1 MSAKRV
7 PFATEEKVGSHL
19 RDSGGQ
25 DVHVL
30 VVDDEPEIA
39 DSLAEFLSRTAG
51 YRVTVAVD
59 GQKAMEIL
67 EASTDGGGD
76 AVDLVLLDV
85 RMPEVSGPEVLS
97 WLRGHPELRY
107 TRVIVLTAAAGN
119 EEKVEALL
127 AGADDYITKPYYPL
141 ELLAR
146 LKTILRTQQLE
157 KQLQRQSQQLLA
169 LNRVSRLVTAK
180 LATSEVLAAAAEG
193 IEAIVRSE
201 VSAVFMTDNSRTHL
215 LCRYIHPVDGRL
227 SVESYPPVE
236 VGVGAIGQAYREER
250 SVRFNSPIADSRF
263 LPELEGRSDF
273 NARSVLATPFYVR
286 GKPVGVLCALN
297 KRGGRFNQV
306 DRGLL
311 SALASSVSRA
321 LEIAWLFQNVRQ
333 RQQDLLESR
342 NTLQAVIDGI
352 LHPIYTITE
361 EWKLVAVNMTKA
373 KELEASPAELAGQRC
388 YEAFFQRDSPC
399 EHCAVAGT
407 LAEHEPIGWT
417 VSWLGKDHWPREW
430 DVNSFPIPVSAP
442 NSASAIV
449 IWQDRTE
456 ERRLENSLVQAG
468 KLAAI
473 GQLAAGVAHEINN
486 PLTAINANAQMLE
499 MTMSPDDDNYES
511 VELIVQAGDRA
522 AKVVRGLLD
531 FARQSQF
538 EFEMVDVNGTIM
550 QALGLVAYQF
560 TVANIKVIK
569 KLAAGLPQVDASWEH
584 LESVWLNLLIN
595 SRDALASLPGEK
607 QVEIVSRLDST
618 GKEVLVFM
626 RDNGHGM
633 ATGEL
638 AHAFEPFFTTKGPG
652 QGTGLGLANCRRIIE
667 QHGGKIEVSSSAR
680 EGTTFIV
687 RLPVSR

>member
-1 MSAKRV
+1 M
-7 PFATEEKVGSHL
+7 
-19 RDSGGQ
+19 
-25 DVHVL
+25 HVL

-39 DSLAEFLSRTAG
+39 DSLAEFLTRTEG
-51 YRVTVAVD
+51 YRVTVAVN
-59 GQKAMEIL
+59 GQEAMEIL
-67 EASTDGGGD
+67 EASTDGTVD

-85 RMPEVSGPEVLS
+85 RMPLVSGPEVLS
-97 WLRGHPELRY
+97 WLRNHPELRY

-119 EEKVEALL
+119 EEKVEALS

-146 LKTILRTQQLE
+146 VKTILRTQQLE

-169 LNRVSRLVTAK
+169 LSRVSRLVTAK
-180 LATSEVLAAAAEG
+180 LATGEVLAAAAEG
-193 IEAIVRSE
+193 IEAVVGSE
-201 VSAVFMTDNSRTHL
+201 LAAVFMTDNTRAHL
-215 LCRYIHPVDGRL
+215 LCRYVHPADGRL
-227 SVESYPPVE
+227 TAETYPPVE
-236 VGVGAIGQAYREER
+236 VGLGAIGQAYHEEK
-250 SVRFNSPIADSRF
+250 SVRFNSPIADGRF
-263 LPELEGRSDF
+263 LPELAGRSEF
-273 NARSVLATPFYVR
+273 SVRSVLATPFYVR
-286 GKPVGVLCALN
+286 GKPVGVLAAFN
-297 KRGGRFNQV
+297 KHDGSFNEV

-311 SALASSVSRA
+311 SSLASSVSRA

-333 RQQDLLESR
+333 RQQELLESR

-361 EWKLVAVNMTKA
+361 DWNLVAVNMTKA
-373 KELEASPAELAGQRC
+373 EELAASQEELTGRPC
-388 YEAFFQRDSPC
+388 YQAFFERDSPC

-407 LAEHEPIGWT
+407 LAEKEPIRWT
-417 VSWLGKDHWPREW
+417 VSWLGKDHFPREW
-430 DVNSFPIPVSAP
+430 DVNAYPIPVSAP
-442 NSASAIV
+442 GSAGASAIV

-499 MTMSPDDDNYES
+499 MTMPHDDDNFES

-560 TVANIKVIK
+560 TAANIKVIK
-569 KLAAGLPQVDASWEH
+569 KLAKGLPQVDASWEH

-607 QVEIVSRLDST
+607 QVEIVSSLDST
-618 GKEVLVFM
+618 GKEILVFI

-667 QHGGKIEVSSSAR
+667 QHGGEIEVSSSAR
-680 EGTTFIV
+680 EGSTFVI
-687 RLPVSR
+687 RLPVPQ

>member
-1 MSAKRV
+1 MSAKQN
-7 PFATEEKVGSHL
+7 PIATEQRVGPPL
-19 RDSGGQ
+19 RGAGAQ
-25 DVHVL
+25 NVHVL

-39 DSLAEFLSRTAG
+39 DSLAEFLAKTEG

-59 GQKAMEIL
+59 GREAMEIL
-67 EASTDGGGD
+67 EASVEGGAE

-85 RMPEVSGPEVLS
+85 RMPQVSGPEVLS
-97 WLRGHPELRY
+97 WLRSHPQLRY

-119 EEKVEALL
+119 EEKVEALS

-146 LKTILRTQQLE
+146 VKTILRTQQLE

-169 LNRVSRLVTAK
+169 LNRVSRAVTAK
-180 LATSEVLAAAAEG
+180 LATGEVLAAAAEG
-193 IEAIVRSE
+193 IEAVVRSD

-215 LCRYIHPVDGRL
+215 ICRHIHPPGGQL
-227 SVESYPPVE
+227 TAQSYPPVR
-236 VGVGAIGQAYREER
+236 VGVGAIGQAYREEK

-263 LPELEGRSDF
+263 LPELDGRSDF
-273 NARSVLATPFYVR
+273 RVRSVLATPFYVR
-286 GKPVGVLCALN
+286 GKPVGVLAALN

-311 SALASSVSRA
+311 SSLASSVSRA
-321 LEIAWLFQNVRQ
+321 LEIAWLFQNVQQ
-333 RQQDLLESR
+333 RQQELLESR

-352 LHPIYTITE
+352 LHPIYTITDDF
-361 EWKLVAVNMTKA
+361 KLVAVNRTKA
-373 KELEASPAELAGQRC
+373 DEMGAQAEELAGQLCFRAF
-388 YEAFFQRDSPC
+388 YERETPC

-407 LAEHEPIGWT
+407 LADQEPIRWT
-417 VSWLGKDHWPREW
+417 VSWLGKDHRPREW
-430 DVNSFPIPVSAP
+430 DVNTYPIPVP
-442 NSASAIV
+442 EPKKASAIV

-456 ERRLENSLVQAG
+456 ERRLENSLMQAG

-499 MTMSPDDDNYES
+499 MTIAPDDENYES

-531 FARQSQF
+531 FARQSQY

-560 TVANIKVIK
+560 TAANIKVIK
-569 KLAAGLPQVDASWEH
+569 KLANGLPQVDASWEH

-595 SRDALASLPGEK
+595 SRDALVNLQGEK
-607 QVEIVSRLDST
+607 QVEIVTRLNST
-618 GKEVLVFM
+618 GKEILVFI

-667 QHGGKIEVSSSAR
+667 QHGGEIEVSSSAR
-680 EGTTFIV
+680 EGTTFVI
-687 RLPVSR
+687 RLPVP